1 MPIIYSYPLKTT
13 PALVDTMIIT
23 DSESEDPEDV
33 TKTVTI
39 GSLKSLMIG
48 NLVPATNSID
58 ATIPIQAST
67 NGNIITIS
75 SRVFGGGTLTG
86 YVPSSGS
93 TDQSTNFLRADGT
106 WAAPAGS
113 GGGGGITE
121 IVASSPL
128 TGGTITSTGTI
139 GITQAATGAS
149 GFLTSTDWNTFNN
162 KQAALVSG
170 NNIKTVNGTTLLGS
184 GNLAVSASP
193 AGSSSEVQFNNGG
206 ANLAA
211 SDKFTYNGTNTLTLG
226 LAGETA
232 GIYSALGDGTSS
244 GGTFRIGHLN
254 NSNFLNLLVS
264 PTNMSA
270 NYNLFFPS
278 TQSSGTQI
286 LQADSSGNFSWINT
300 PSGGGPGSGSI
311 NRIPF
316 WNGSGTTLG
325 SSSIIFNNSN
335 SQVKMSS
342 AVSDDNSETGSGT
355 LQVIQELT
363 DPAGAPAL
371 YLETANSN
379 GSADG
384 TLRTWITFFINQS
397 GTQTHAGVLRVAS
410 SSSNI
415 PTLAQTSDYRL
426 KENISEY
433 KGGLEKI
440 YKLKPSS
447 FSFKEG
453 TDGGLVTGFIAHE
466 LKEHLPKLVQGSKDE
481 VDKNG
486 KPRYQNINQDGLI
499 PYMVSAIK
507 ELKDEI
513 DLLKS
518 EIKLLKKD

>member
-1 MPIIYSYPLKTT
+1 MPIIYSYPVKTT

-23 DSESEDPEDV
+23 DSETEDPEDV

-75 SRVFGGGTLTG
+75 SRVFGGETLTG
-86 YVPSSGS
+86 HVPSSGGR
-93 TDQSTNFLRADGT
+93 DPSTNFLRADGT
-106 WAAPAGS
+106 WAVPAGS

-162 KQAALVSG
+162 KQATLVSQS
-170 NNIKTVNGTTLLGS
+170 NIKSVNGVTLLGS

-193 AGSSSEVQFNNGG
+193 AGSSSEIQFNDGT

-232 GIYSALGDGTSS
+232 GIYQALGDGTSS

-254 NSNFLNLLVS
+254 NSTSLNLLVS
-264 PTNMSA
+264 TTNMA
-270 NYNLFFPS
+270 ADYNLFFPS

-300 PSGGGPGSGSI
+300 PTGGPGSGSI

-316 WNGSGTTLG
+316 WNGTGTTLG
-325 SSSIIFNNSN
+325 SSSIIFNNSD
-335 SQVKMSS
+335 SQVKMAS
-342 AVSDDNSETGSGT
+342 AVSDDNSEIGSGT

-384 TLRTWITFFINQS
+384 TLRTWITFFLKIS

-440 YKLKPSS
+440 YKLKPST

-466 LKEHLPKLVQGSKDE
+466 LKEHLPKLVQGSKDQ
-481 VDKNG
+481 VDKDG